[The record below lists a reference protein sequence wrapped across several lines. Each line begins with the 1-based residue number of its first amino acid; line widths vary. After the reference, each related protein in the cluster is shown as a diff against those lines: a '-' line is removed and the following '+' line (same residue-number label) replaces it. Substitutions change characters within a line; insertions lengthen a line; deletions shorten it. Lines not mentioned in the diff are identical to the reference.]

1 MKGKK
6 SKDPRNRSK
15 WQTVVALALAGVF
28 AVAIALVFTVNST
41 SQAAVHFISGHGQF
55 MRYAST
61 QDFASQVA
69 AHLVSW
75 AIASELR
82 LGVMLPPLSTLLNRT
97 ASAGPRAFVPSD
109 WCFNFDDFG
118 AAHRRKGLEV
128 RNTDWSLVQLATP
141 KHQSSNAWGTAYP
154 WQLDALSEAVT
165 FPLYTGVQG
174 MPSSDAVLQR
184 ISKAVKGSSPGTTID
199 IGNPFPIAELTPA
212 HRHVLRDVAKGLR
225 FSDNLEQLAHNIYL
239 GALNASNG
247 LAYNSLHFGGN
258 ACGQK
263 VPKAEDIDTILLGA
277 LDFARS
283 MDLMEPQHPI
293 YVSTSIPGLQDIV
306 AERLVANKLCPAVF
320 TRTSFVDRRFLDML
334 PYESV
339 EAMEFLVHTRA
350 KNFVGQGCST
360 FSFLVDQY
368 RKLEGVALAEPEPKN
383 GSVLLPHPWLGVL
396 NAALAFTPQASEQ

>member
-6 SKDPRNRSK
+6 SKDLRNRPK
-15 WQTVVALALAGVF
+15 WQTVVALSLAGVF

-41 SQAAVHFISGHGQF
+41 SQAAVQFISGHGKLI
-55 MRYAST
+55 RYAST
-61 QDFASQVA
+61 HDFASQVA
-69 AHLVSW
+69 AHLLSW
-75 AIASELR
+75 TIASELR
-82 LGVMLPPLSTLLNRT
+82 LGVMLPPLSTMLNRT
-97 ASAGPRAFVPSD
+97 ATSGPRAFVPSD
-109 WCFNFDDFG
+109 WCFSFDDFG

-128 RNTDWSLVQLATP
+128 RNTDWSRVQLATP
-141 KHQSSNAWGTAYP
+141 KQQSAWGTAYP
-154 WQLDALSEAVT
+154 WELDELAEAVT

-174 MPSSDAVLQR
+174 MPTSNAVLQR
-184 ISKAVKGSSPGTTID
+184 ISKAVKASSPGTTID

-225 FSDNLEQLAHNIYL
+225 FSDNLEQLAHSVYV
-239 GALNASNG
+239 GALNASGG
-247 LAYNSLHFGGN
+247 LEYNSLHFGGN

-263 VPKAEDIDTILLGA
+263 VPKAEDIDTILKGA
-277 LDFARS
+277 MDFARS
-283 MDLMEPQHPI
+283 MGLMEPQHPI
-293 YVSTSIPGLQDIV
+293 YVSTAIPGLQDIV

-339 EAMEFLVHTRA
+339 EAVDFLVHTRA

-368 RKLEGVALAEPEPKN
+368 RQLEGGALAQLEPMN

-396 NAALAFTPQASEQ
+396 NAALAFTPQASER